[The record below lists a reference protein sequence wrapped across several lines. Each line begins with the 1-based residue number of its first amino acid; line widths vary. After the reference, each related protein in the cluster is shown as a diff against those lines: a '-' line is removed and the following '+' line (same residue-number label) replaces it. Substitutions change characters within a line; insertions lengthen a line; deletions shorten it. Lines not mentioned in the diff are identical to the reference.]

1 MKPLLMTTSLIAALA
16 LSACD
21 KKEEAAPAPAPTAAA
36 PAPKPSLGGVDPAQ
50 VKIIAETMEAAM
62 QKIPPELRNDFH
74 KYWECEIKANNA
86 RPVAEQKAMDGARV
100 VEMTKALSA
109 NRALANCS

>member
-1 MKPLLMTTSLIAALA
+1 MKPMLLLASLTAALA
-16 LSACD
+16 LTACD
-21 KKEEAAPAPAPTAAA
+21 KKEEAAPAPAPKAEA

-50 VKIIAETMEAAM
+50 VKVIAETMEAAM

-86 RPVAEQKAMDGARV
+86 RPAADQKKMDGNQV
-100 VEMTKALSA
+100 IEMTKALQA